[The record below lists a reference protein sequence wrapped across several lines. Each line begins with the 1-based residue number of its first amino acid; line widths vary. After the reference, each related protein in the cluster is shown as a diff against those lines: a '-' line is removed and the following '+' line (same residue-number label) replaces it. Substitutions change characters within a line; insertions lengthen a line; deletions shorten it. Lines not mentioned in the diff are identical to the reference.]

1 MVYPKGKTARGG
13 RCGEEER
20 VQGVGGRGC
29 DEPER
34 YGTGERAGAFLWWI
48 LGLSRAGRQR
58 SGERVSSGCG
68 GLGGLVG
75 RFMPARGPKCSGP
88 LGSSRAGRQGRGWW
102 VAEVLGSGCG
112 LVVYPG
118 ARERRRAGRGRMLG
132 GPAQM
137 CRCPAEGGGG
147 VEEGVRGGAGWGL
160 PRWCSGGPAGA
171 GRCSG
176 GPGPDAPTPSGGGGC
191 GGRGDC
197 RVM

>member
-68 GLGGLVG
+68 GLGGLMG

-88 LGSSRAGRQGRGWW
+88 LGSSRVLSGGTAGAGVVGSRGSWVGVWFGGLPGGKRKKTGRQGP
-102 VAEVLGSGCG
+102 AD
-112 LVVYPG
+112 
-118 ARERRRAGRGRMLG
+118 ARA

-137 CRCPAEGGGG
+137 CRCPAEGAG
-147 VEEGVRGGAGWGL
+147 VGEE
-160 PRWCSGGPAGA
+160 
-171 GRCSG
+171 
-176 GPGPDAPTPSGGGGC
+176 
-191 GGRGDC
+191 GDC
-197 RVM
+197 RML

>member
-1 MVYPKGKTARGG
+1 MIAGCCHCIVLSGCGVRGPEGGERRQEVGRPGAGCARIWPGCSGRGRGASAQMGRRSRALGKQAGCRAGEGEPVGSGERRGGPGLVVYPKGKTARGG

-68 GLGGLVG
+68 GLGGLMG

-88 LGSSRAGRQGRGWW
+88 LGSSRAGRR
-102 VAEVLGSGCG
+102 
-112 LVVYPG
+112 
-118 ARERRRAGRGRMLG
+118 

-137 CRCPAEGGGG
+137 
-147 VEEGVRGGAGWGL
+147 
-160 PRWCSGGPAGA
+160 
-171 GRCSG
+171 GRR
-176 GPGPDAPTPSGGGGC
+176 A
-191 GGRGDC
+191 RGDGHPGG
-197 RVM
+197 

>member
-88 LGSSRAGRQGRGWW
+88 LGSARAGRQGRGWW
-102 VAEVLGSGCG
+102 VAEVLGAGCG

-137 CRCPAEGGGG
+137 CRCPAEGGRCRGRGARRGG
-147 VEEGVRGGAGWGL
+147 VGSPPLVLGRAGRGGAL
-160 PRWCSGGPAGA
+160 PLLAQASRHPAEGA
-171 GRCSG
+171 GVG
-176 GPGPDAPTPSGGGGC
+176 EGVIAE
-191 GGRGDC
+191 
-197 RVM
+197 